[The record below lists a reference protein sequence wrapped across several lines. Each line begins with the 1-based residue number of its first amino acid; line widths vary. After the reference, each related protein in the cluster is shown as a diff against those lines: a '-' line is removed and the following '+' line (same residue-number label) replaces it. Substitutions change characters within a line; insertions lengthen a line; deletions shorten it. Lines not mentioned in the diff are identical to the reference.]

1 MSLRVKCHNFSNP
14 IMTAGECSLS
24 WRPGGPY
31 AYMPCWDGWVAA
43 TILGGKFHTDVLQM
57 CTQMLLADVH
67 TDVV

>member
-1 MSLRVKCHNFSNP
+1 
-14 IMTAGECSLS
+14 MTAGECSLS

-31 AYMPCWDGWVAA
+31 AYTPCWDGWVAA
-43 TILGGKFHTDVLQM
+43 TILGGKVHTDVLQM